1 MWLWWLRIKTDI
13 FKDKSYS
20 KLISTIDSIENDYFK
35 KRIISTEERDNKLLL
50 AINNNYSTN
59 WKMWEKFIENSTK
72 EIVELT
78 GISYEK
84 NNCLN
89 IRTYSK
95 EKSSREFS
103 ITRFI
108 KHFKKSN

>member
-1 MWLWWLRIKTDI
+1 MWLWWLRTKVDI

-20 KLISTIDSIENDYFK
+20 KLISEIDSIEIDYLK
-35 KRIISTEERDNKLLL
+35 QRNLSKEERDNKILSV
-50 AINNNYSTN
+50 INKNYLTN
-59 WKMWEKFIENSTK
+59 WKVWDKFIENSTK

-103 ITRFI
+103 LTRFI
-108 KHFKKSN
+108 KHFKKSV